1 MLDFGDRGGQRHRQI
16 IAGSFAVQEVF
27 AADVHRDFRSHE
39 AALPRQHHMRGHDA
53 VVQQLE
59 CVGDP
64 PLDDFA
70 GGRGDGELSSGD
82 FEAHGNPW
90 PTEAPWPA
98 IVGR

>member
-1 MLDFGDRGGQRHRQI
+1 
-16 IAGSFAVQEVF
+16 
-27 AADVHRDFRSHE
+27 
-39 AALPRQHHMRGHDA
+39 MRGHDA